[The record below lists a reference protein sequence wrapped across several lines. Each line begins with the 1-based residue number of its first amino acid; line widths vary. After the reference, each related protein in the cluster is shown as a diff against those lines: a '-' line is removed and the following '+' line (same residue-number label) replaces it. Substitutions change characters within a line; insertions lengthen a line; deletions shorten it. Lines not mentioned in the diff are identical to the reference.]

1 MMEIARGT
9 CGSGAARHSFNAI
22 RRTAL
27 VLLAGAV
34 VAGCAECRHDVYSV
48 APAAAV
54 PIGPGR
60 RAAHAA
66 ANTATEQTP
75 VAPGRLLKPRN
86 AAKFALLP
94 DMEAVGRSRSYNGGQ
109 TDPDACAEQ
118 CLANKGCDA
127 FSFEK
132 TTRLCYLVTDVTE
145 LAANASF
152 ISGRLR

>member
-1 MMEIARGT
+1 MEIARGT

-60 RAAHAA
+60 RTAHAA

-132 TTRLCYLVTDVTE
+132 STRLCYLVTNVTE
-145 LAANASF
+145 MTANASF